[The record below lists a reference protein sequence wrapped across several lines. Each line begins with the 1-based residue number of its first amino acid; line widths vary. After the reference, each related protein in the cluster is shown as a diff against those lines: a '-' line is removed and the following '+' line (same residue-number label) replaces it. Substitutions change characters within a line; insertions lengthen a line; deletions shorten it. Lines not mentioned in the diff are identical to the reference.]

1 MAMIRKMIYE
11 SAPLTPEQIKQI
23 EEADKKPIVFDD
35 DPTAKW
41 LTAINTTPT

>member
-11 SAPLTPEQIKQI
+11 NAPLTPEQIKQI

-35 DPTAKW
+35 DCPE
-41 LTAINTTPT
+41 LN